1 MHPHQ
6 ERELNSSEPNE
17 KNDGALPVERSAGL
31 SKRDLIRLRQGVED
45 DRNFI
50 MATWLKGLRYGNDWF
65 ELIEASVYYEN
76 YQKSIDRVLG
86 LVITEVRVACLEDS
100 PDVILGYSVARGKT
114 LDWVF
119 VKKTWRGI
127 GIARDLVPN
136 DINTVSHVTDVGR
149 SILKKKPS
157 VKFNPFG

>member
-1 MHPHQ
+1 MRQHQ
-6 ERELNSSEPNE
+6 ERESNPPELNEA
-17 KNDGALPVERSAGL
+17 NDGALPVEGPASV
-31 SKRDLIRLRQGVED
+31 SKRDLIAIRPGVED

-50 MATWLKGLRYGNDWF
+50 MSTWLKGLRYGNDWF

-76 YQKSIDRVLG
+76 YQKALDRLLG
-86 LVITEVRVACLEDS
+86 LVVTEVRVACLKDS
-100 PDVILGYSVARGKT
+100 PDVILGYAVSRGKT
-114 LDWVF
+114 LDYVF
-119 VKKTWRGI
+119 VRKAWRGI
-127 GIARDLVPN
+127 GVARDLVPS